1 MAYRIAT
8 DLAAR
13 EEEWIRNS
21 GSGVSAKGGVSD
33 DASTS
38 GVQAGTG
45 VGGTHMDEEEARE
58 AVFHRLEAL
67 GYRVGLGVAERYAHD
82 FLSSIYASFVA
93 YSGTPPPQEDTA
105 NIFDVLASPAINLG
119 PQPLLILLN
128 SSAKTSGNCFFASKS
143 ITSRLTTAASTS

>member
-1 MAYRIAT
+1 MATTAPTPTDPSQPAPYNDPTATFVNISTLDFLLIELVPMAYRIAT

-21 GSGVSAKGGVSD
+21 GSGASAKGGVSD

-82 FLSSIYASFVA
+82 FLSSI
-93 YSGTPPPQEDTA
+93 
-105 NIFDVLASPAINLG
+105 
-119 PQPLLILLN
+119 
-128 SSAKTSGNCFFASKS
+128 
-143 ITSRLTTAASTS
+143 